1 MKKREKTVR
10 MAAGILACA
19 MAAGVIGCG
28 GSGLSASTKDLT
40 KQYRGKDK
48 EVEESNATG
57 VENSGAGSAEE
68 TAGVT
73 PEFAASYAD
82 FSLELLR
89 SSKRLEQNAENDA
102 SNTMVS
108 PLSVLMAL
116 EMTRQ
121 GARGETG
128 DEMDAALCPG
138 ITAEEGKSGLLAFS
152 DDLPDEEGARIHLA
166 NSIWLNTK
174 NDIFTPDETFL
185 KAEATE
191 YDAQIFGAPFTEQT
205 CADLNRWV
213 ERETDGMITDILD
226 EIPKD
231 AVMYLVNA
239 IAFEAEWAAAYETDQ
254 VHDAVFYGADGSEA
268 TVSMM
273 YDELHSYL
281 SGENVQGFRKS
292 YKDGYSFVALLPDEG
307 ISLEEYLAGLDGETF
322 WETITQDNDT
332 MVETGLPKFEAE
344 TKLELSETLMGM
356 GMPLAFDGDRADF
369 TGMGSCADGAN
380 LFISRVL
387 HQTYVKVDEL
397 GTKAGAATVVEMCGE
412 SAMLEEE
419 EPKRVILDRPFL
431 YAIVEEESGLPVF
444 IGTVEKL

>member
-1 MKKREKTVR
+1 MKKREKMVR
-10 MAAGILACA
+10 ITAGMLACLVAAGAS
-19 MAAGVIGCG
+19 GCG
-28 GSGLSASTKDLT
+28 GNNLSSSTKDLT
-40 KQYRGKDK
+40 KQYRGDGGTNKQMHTED
-48 EVEESNATG
+48 G
-57 VENSGAGSAEE
+57 QE
-68 TAGVT
+68 TAKVT
-73 PEFAASYAD
+73 PEFATSYAD

-89 SSKRLEQNAENDA
+89 SSKRQEQTAGNDP

-108 PLSVLMAL
+108 PLSVLTAL

-121 GARGETG
+121 GARGETR
-128 DEMDAALCPG
+128 DEMDAALYPG
-138 ITAEEGKSGLLAFS
+138 ITAEEGKLGLLAFS
-152 DDLPDEEGARIHLA
+152 DGLPEEEGARTHLA
-166 NSIWLNTK
+166 NSIWLNTGE
-174 NDIFTPDETFL
+174 DRFTPDEAFL
-185 KAEATE
+185 KTEAEE

-205 CADLNRWV
+205 CTDLNRWV

-231 AVMYLVNA
+231 ALMYLVNA
-239 IAFEAEWAAAYETDQ
+239 VAFEAEWAAAYEANQ
-254 VHDAVFYGADGSEA
+254 VHDATFYGADGSEA
-268 TVSMM
+268 VVSMM
-273 YDELHSYL
+273 YEELHSYL
-281 SGENVQGFRKS
+281 AGEKVQGFRKS
-292 YKDGYSFVALLPDEG
+292 YKDGYFFVALLPDEG
-307 ISLEEYLAGLDGETF
+307 TSLEEYLAGLDGETF
-322 WETITQDNDT
+322 LETIAQENGT

-344 TKLELSETLMGM
+344 TKLELSETLMDM

-412 SAMLEEE
+412 SAMLMEE

>member
-1 MKKREKTVR
+1 MKKREMTVR

-19 MAAGVIGCG
+19 MGVIGCG
-28 GSGLSASTKDLT
+28 GNGLSASTKDLT
-40 KQYRGKDK
+40 KQYRGK
-48 EVEESNATG
+48 G
-57 VENSGAGSAEE
+57 GENEKVHREDGGRENVGSGQE

-82 FSLELLR
+82 FSLELLLSSR
-89 SSKRLEQNAENDA
+89 SLEQNAGGDT

-116 EMTRQ
+116 EMTRW
-121 GARGETG
+121 GAAGETR
-128 DEMDAALCPG
+128 DEMDAVLYPG
-138 ITAEEGKSGLLAFS
+138 IAAEEGKSGLLAFS
-152 DDLPDEEGARIHLA
+152 DGLPDEEGARMHLA
-166 NSIWLNTK
+166 NSIWLNTE
-174 NDIFTPDETFL
+174 NDRFTPDEAFL

-213 ERETDGMITDILD
+213 EQETDGMITDILD

-239 IAFEAEWAAAYETDQ
+239 IAFEAEWATAYEAAQ
-254 VHDAVFYGADGSEA
+254 VHDAAFYGADGSEA

-273 YDELHSYL
+273 YEEMYSYL
-281 SGENVQGFRKS
+281 SGENVQGFRKA
-292 YKDGYSFVALLPDEG
+292 YKDGYYFAALLPDEG
-307 ISLEEYLAGLDGETF
+307 IPLDEYLAGLGGETF
-322 WETITQDNDT
+322 LETITQENDT
-332 MVETGLPKFEAE
+332 MAETGLPKFEAE

-369 TGMGSCADGAN
+369 TGMGSCADGEN

-397 GTKAGAATVVEMCGE
+397 GTKAGAATVVEMTAEG
-412 SAMLEEE
+412 AMEMEE
-419 EPKRVILDRPFL
+419 EPKRVILNRPFL